1 MLLLDAVPP
10 KSGSLGRV
18 VVQQDRPFLVK
29 DNAPPAPF
37 IRRFKEETPMSLR
50 IVAIGTFLAL
60 FAGNVLSAER
70 VGSTI
75 EAQSTVSGEGAVGKR
90 VIARADPI
98 YRDERLRS
106 NLTGLGQF
114 QLGDGT
120 KLVLGRNAS
129 LVIDRYVIGGGS
141 KAKTITLKLISGSA
155 RFVTGAS
162 DKRAYRILTPQ
173 GTIGV
178 RGTAFDL
185 TVRNGKT
192 HLLLLSKTPI
202 SRS

>member
-1 MLLLDAVPP
+1 MI
-10 KSGSLGRV
+10 
-18 VVQQDRPFLVK
+18 PF
-29 DNAPPAPF
+29 N
-37 IRRFKEETPMSLR
+37 R
-50 IVAIGTFLAL
+50 ILKKCAFSFRTVATTATATSMLAL
-60 FAGNVLSAER
+60 VAGNALAAEQ

-75 EAQSTVSGEGAVGKR
+75 EAKSTVSGEGAVGKR
-90 VIARADPI
+90 VIATADPI

-106 NLTGLGQF
+106 NITGLGQF

-129 LVIDRYVIGGGS
+129 LVIDRYVLAGGG
-141 KAKTITLKLISGSA
+141 KAKTVTLKLLSGTA
-155 RFVTGAS
+155 RFMTGTS

-178 RGTAFDL
+178 RGTEFDL

-192 HLLLLSKTPI
+192 YLLLLPKKSH
-202 SRS
+202 

>member
-1 MLLLDAVPP
+1 
-10 KSGSLGRV
+10 
-18 VVQQDRPFLVK
+18 
-29 DNAPPAPF
+29 
-37 IRRFKEETPMSLR
+37 MSIP

-60 FAGNVLSAER
+60 FAGNVLAAER

-75 EAQSTVSGEGAVGKR
+75 EAESTVSGEGAVGKR

-155 RFVTGAS
+155 RFVTGTS
-162 DKRAYRILTPQ
+162 DQRAYRILTPQ

-192 HLLLLSKTPI
+192 HLLLLSKN
-202 SRS
+202 SH

>member
-1 MLLLDAVPP
+1 MSFSVGMFRQIT
-10 KSGSLGRV
+10 STIRTVGSAAAAAS
-18 VVQQDRPFLVK
+18 FLV
-29 DNAPPAPF
+29 
-37 IRRFKEETPMSLR
+37 TM
-50 IVAIGTFLAL
+50 
-60 FAGNVLSAER
+60 AGNALAAEQ
-70 VGSTI
+70 VGSPI

-106 NLTGLGQF
+106 NLTGMGQF

-129 LVIDRYVIGGGS
+129 LVIDRYVLAGGG
-141 KAKTITLKLISGSA
+141 KAKTVPLKLLSGTG
-155 RFVTGAS
+155 RFVTGSS

-173 GTIGV
+173 GTMGV

-185 TVRNGKT
+185 TVKNGKT
-192 HLLLLSKTPI
+192 YLLLLSKPH
-202 SRS
+202 

>member
-1 MLLLDAVPP
+1 
-10 KSGSLGRV
+10 
-18 VVQQDRPFLVK
+18 
-29 DNAPPAPF
+29 
-37 IRRFKEETPMSLR
+37 MSVR
-50 IVAIGTFLAL
+50 IVAIGTLLAM
-60 FAGNVLSAER
+60 FAGNVLAAER

-98 YRDERLRS
+98 YRDERLHS

-192 HLLLLSKTPI
+192 HLLLLSKN
-202 SRS
+202 SH

>member
-1 MLLLDAVPP
+1 
-10 KSGSLGRV
+10 
-18 VVQQDRPFLVK
+18 
-29 DNAPPAPF
+29 
-37 IRRFKEETPMSLR
+37 MSVR

-60 FAGNVLSAER
+60 FAGNALAAER

-75 EAQSTVSGEGAVGKR
+75 EAESTVSGEGAVGKR

-155 RFVTGAS
+155 RFVTGTS

-192 HLLLLSKTPI
+192 HLLLLSKN
-202 SRS
+202 SH

>member
-1 MLLLDAVPP
+1 
-10 KSGSLGRV
+10 
-18 VVQQDRPFLVK
+18 
-29 DNAPPAPF
+29 
-37 IRRFKEETPMSLR
+37 MSVR
-50 IVAIGTFLAL
+50 IVAMGTFLAL
-60 FAGNVLSAER
+60 FAGNVLAAER
-70 VGSTI
+70 VGSSI

-162 DKRAYRILTPQ
+162 DKRAYKIVTSQ

-192 HLLLLSKTPI
+192 HVLLLSKKH
-202 SRS
+202 

>member
-1 MLLLDAVPP
+1 
-10 KSGSLGRV
+10 
-18 VVQQDRPFLVK
+18 
-29 DNAPPAPF
+29 
-37 IRRFKEETPMSLR
+37 MSIR

-60 FAGNVLSAER
+60 FAGNVLAAER

-155 RFVTGAS
+155 RFVTGTS

-192 HLLLLSKTPI
+192 HLLLLSKN
-202 SRS
+202 SH

>member
-1 MLLLDAVPP
+1 
-10 KSGSLGRV
+10 
-18 VVQQDRPFLVK
+18 
-29 DNAPPAPF
+29 
-37 IRRFKEETPMSLR
+37 MSVR
-50 IVAIGTFLAL
+50 IVAMGTFLAL
-60 FAGNVLSAER
+60 FAGNVLAAER

-75 EAQSTVSGEGAVGKR
+75 EAESTVSGEGAVGKR

-192 HLLLLSKTPI
+192 HLLLLSKN
-202 SRS
+202 SH

>member
-1 MLLLDAVPP
+1 
-10 KSGSLGRV
+10 
-18 VVQQDRPFLVK
+18 
-29 DNAPPAPF
+29 
-37 IRRFKEETPMSLR
+37 
-50 IVAIGTFLAL
+50 LAL

-162 DKRAYRILTPQ
+162 DKRAYKIVTPQ

-178 RGTAFDL
+178 RGTSFDL

-192 HLLLLSKTPI
+192 NVLLLSKKH
-202 SRS
+202 

>member
-1 MLLLDAVPP
+1 MIPINRILKKFAFSLMAVGTAATTT
-10 KSGSLGRV
+10 SM
-18 VVQQDRPFLVK
+18 
-29 DNAPPAPF
+29 PAL
-37 IRRFKEETPMSLR
+37 M
-50 IVAIGTFLAL
+50 
-60 FAGNVLSAER
+60 AGNALAAEQ

-75 EAQSTVSGEGAVGKR
+75 EAKSTVSGEGAVGKR
-90 VIARADPI
+90 VIATADPI

-106 NLTGLGQF
+106 NITGLGQF

-129 LVIDRYVIGGGS
+129 LVIDRYVLAGGG
-141 KAKTITLKLISGSA
+141 KAKTVTLKLLSGTA
-155 RFVTGAS
+155 RFVTGSS

-192 HLLLLSKTPI
+192 YLLLLSKK
-202 SRS
+202 SH

>member
-1 MLLLDAVPP
+1 
-10 KSGSLGRV
+10 
-18 VVQQDRPFLVK
+18 
-29 DNAPPAPF
+29 
-37 IRRFKEETPMSLR
+37 MSIR

-60 FAGNVLSAER
+60 FAGNVLAAER

-75 EAQSTVSGEGAVGKR
+75 EAESTVSGEGAVGKR

-155 RFVTGAS
+155 RFVTGTS
-162 DKRAYRILTPQ
+162 DKRAYRIVTPQ

-192 HLLLLSKTPI
+192 HLLLLSKN
-202 SRS
+202 SH

>member
-1 MLLLDAVPP
+1 
-10 KSGSLGRV
+10 
-18 VVQQDRPFLVK
+18 
-29 DNAPPAPF
+29 
-37 IRRFKEETPMSLR
+37 MSIR

-60 FAGNVLSAER
+60 FAGNVLAAER

-75 EAQSTVSGEGAVGKR
+75 EAESTVSGEGAVGKR

-155 RFVTGAS
+155 RFVTGTS
-162 DKRAYRILTPQ
+162 DKRAYKILTPQ

-192 HLLLLSKTPI
+192 HLLLLSKN
-202 SRS
+202 SH

>member
-1 MLLLDAVPP
+1 
-10 KSGSLGRV
+10 
-18 VVQQDRPFLVK
+18 
-29 DNAPPAPF
+29 
-37 IRRFKEETPMSLR
+37 MSVR
-50 IVAIGTFLAL
+50 IVAIGAFLAL
-60 FAGNVLSAER
+60 FAGNVLAAER

-106 NLTGLGQF
+106 NLTGLGEF

-141 KAKTITLKLISGSA
+141 KAKSVTLKLISGSA
-155 RFVTGAS
+155 RFVTGTS
-162 DKRAYRILTPQ
+162 DKRAYKIVTPQ

-192 HLLLLSKTPI
+192 HLLLLSKKH
-202 SRS
+202 

>member
-1 MLLLDAVPP
+1 
-10 KSGSLGRV
+10 
-18 VVQQDRPFLVK
+18 
-29 DNAPPAPF
+29 
-37 IRRFKEETPMSLR
+37 MSVR
-50 IVAIGTFLAL
+50 IIAIGTFLAF
-60 FAGNVLSAER
+60 FAGNVLAAER

-192 HLLLLSKTPI
+192 HLLLLSKN
-202 SRS
+202 SH

>member
-1 MLLLDAVPP
+1 
-10 KSGSLGRV
+10 
-18 VVQQDRPFLVK
+18 
-29 DNAPPAPF
+29 
-37 IRRFKEETPMSLR
+37 MSIR

-60 FAGNVLSAER
+60 FAGNVLAAER

-75 EAQSTVSGEGAVGKR
+75 EAESTVSGEGAVGKR

-129 LVIDRYVIGGGS
+129 LVIDRYVIGGAS
-141 KAKTITLKLISGSA
+141 KAKSITLKLLSGSA

-162 DKRAYRILTPQ
+162 DKLAYRILTPQ

-192 HLLLLSKTPI
+192 HLLLLSKN
-202 SRS
+202 SH

>member
-1 MLLLDAVPP
+1 
-10 KSGSLGRV
+10 
-18 VVQQDRPFLVK
+18 
-29 DNAPPAPF
+29 
-37 IRRFKEETPMSLR
+37 MSIP

-60 FAGNVLSAER
+60 FAGNVLAAER

-75 EAQSTVSGEGAVGKR
+75 EAESTVSGEGAVGKR

-192 HLLLLSKTPI
+192 HLLLLSKN
-202 SRS
+202 SH

>member
-1 MLLLDAVPP
+1 
-10 KSGSLGRV
+10 
-18 VVQQDRPFLVK
+18 
-29 DNAPPAPF
+29 
-37 IRRFKEETPMSLR
+37 MSVR
-50 IVAIGTFLAL
+50 MVAIGIFLAL
-60 FAGNVLSAER
+60 FVGNVLAAER

-141 KAKTITLKLISGSA
+141 KAKSITLKLLSGSA

-178 RGTAFDL
+178 WGTAFDL
-185 TVRNGKT
+185 TIRNGKT
-192 HLLLLSKTPI
+192 HLLLLSKKAH
-202 SRS
+202 

>member
-1 MLLLDAVPP
+1 MWV
-10 KSGSLGRV
+10 
-18 VVQQDRPFLVK
+18 
-29 DNAPPAPF
+29 
-37 IRRFKEETPMSLR
+37 R

-60 FAGNVLSAER
+60 FAGNVLAAER

-75 EAQSTVSGEGAVGKR
+75 EAESTVSGEGAVGKR

-192 HLLLLSKTPI
+192 HLLLLSKN
-202 SRS
+202 SH

>member
-1 MLLLDAVPP
+1 MWV
-10 KSGSLGRV
+10 
-18 VVQQDRPFLVK
+18 
-29 DNAPPAPF
+29 
-37 IRRFKEETPMSLR
+37 R

-60 FAGNVLSAER
+60 FAGNVLAAER

-75 EAQSTVSGEGAVGKR
+75 EAESTVSGEGAVGKR

-155 RFVTGAS
+155 RFVTGTS

-192 HLLLLSKTPI
+192 HLLLLSKN
-202 SRS
+202 SH

>member
-1 MLLLDAVPP
+1 
-10 KSGSLGRV
+10 
-18 VVQQDRPFLVK
+18 
-29 DNAPPAPF
+29 
-37 IRRFKEETPMSLR
+37 MSIR

-60 FAGNVLSAER
+60 FAGNVLAAER

-75 EAQSTVSGEGAVGKR
+75 EAESTVSGEGAVGKR

-192 HLLLLSKTPI
+192 HLLLLSKI
-202 SRS
+202 CH

>member
-1 MLLLDAVPP
+1 
-10 KSGSLGRV
+10 
-18 VVQQDRPFLVK
+18 
-29 DNAPPAPF
+29 
-37 IRRFKEETPMSLR
+37 MSIR

-60 FAGNVLSAER
+60 FAGNVLAAER

-75 EAQSTVSGEGAVGKR
+75 EAESTVSGEGAVGKR

-192 HLLLLSKTPI
+192 HLLLLSKN
-202 SRS
+202 SH

>member
-1 MLLLDAVPP
+1 
-10 KSGSLGRV
+10 
-18 VVQQDRPFLVK
+18 
-29 DNAPPAPF
+29 
-37 IRRFKEETPMSLR
+37 MS
-50 IVAIGTFLAL
+50 IQAIAIASAL
-60 FAGNVLSAER
+60 VLSGGSALAAEK
-70 VGSTI
+70 VGRTI
-75 EAQSTVSGEGAVGKR
+75 EAQETVSGEGAVGKR

-98 YRDERLRS
+98 YRDERLRA

-114 QLGDGT
+114 ELGDGT

-129 LVIDRYVIGGGS
+129 LVIDRYVFSSGG
-141 KAKTITLKLISGSA
+141 KAKDVTLKLLSGTA
-155 RFVTGAS
+155 CFVTSAS

-192 HLLLLSKTPI
+192 DLLLLSKK
-202 SRS
+202 S